1 MFHVE
6 HKVSYSEYTGDNV
19 GSVRNI
25 FQANK
30 DLLGQ
35 YVDRL
40 LWWNDKVNLVSR
52 DVPRETVL
60 NHIEHSLV
68 ISRSKLFKDSSLI
81 IDAGTG
87 GGLPGIPLAITNP
100 DKGVVLNDI
109 VSKKI
114 MACKHMASGL
124 KLKNTESFMGSLENL
139 EVKPDSTIVSKHA
152 FKINEMI
159 KMIEGK
165 SWLGVVLL
173 KGRDEIESELSG
185 IELSLEISVY
195 DLQENF
201 QNPFYNGK
209 AMVEIIRRVQG
220 E

>member
-1 MFHVE
+1 MKHDISYLEFSAD
-6 HKVSYSEYTGDNV
+6 KVD
-19 GSVRNI
+19 SVRND
-25 FQANK
+25 FQSNREM
-30 DLLGQ
+30 LSQ

-40 LWWNDKVNLVSR
+40 LWWNDKINLVSR

-60 NHIEHSLV
+60 NHVEHSLV
-68 ISRSKLFKDSSLI
+68 IFQSKLFRESNLI
-81 IDAGTG
+81 LDTGTG
-87 GGLPGIPLAITNP
+87 GGLPGIPLAILAP
-100 DKGVVLNDI
+100 EKRFVLNDI

-124 KLKNTESFMGSLENL
+124 KLKNTDSFMGSLENL
-139 EVKPDSTIVSKHA
+139 EVKPNSIIVSKHA

-165 SWLGVVLL
+165 PWLGIILL
-173 KGRDEIESELSG
+173 KGRDEIESELGG
-185 IELSLEISVY
+185 IGSSLDISVY

-209 AMVEIIRRVQG
+209 AMVEIKRKG
-220 E
+220 EDE

>member
-1 MFHVE
+1 MKHN
-6 HKVSYSEYTGDNV
+6 VSFFEYTEDDV
-19 GSVRNI
+19 DSTRND
-25 FQANK
+25 FKAKK

-40 LWWNDKVNLVSR
+40 LWWNEKVNLVSR

-60 NHIEHSLV
+60 NHVEHSLSV
-68 ISRSKLFKDSSLI
+68 SQSKLFKESSVI
-81 IDAGTG
+81 VDAGTG

-100 DKGVVLNDI
+100 DKRFVLDDI

-124 KLKNTESFMGSLENL
+124 KLKNIDSFMGSLENL
-139 EVKPDSTIVSKHA
+139 ELMPNSIIVSKHA
-152 FKINEMI
+152 FKINEMV

-165 SWLGVVLL
+165 PWLGVVLL
-173 KGRDEIESELSG
+173 KGRDEVESELEG
-185 IELSLEISVY
+185 IEFGLDISVY
-195 DLQENF
+195 DLQANF

-209 AMVEIIRRVQG
+209 AMVEIKRKG
-220 E
+220 

>member
-1 MFHVE
+1 MKHDISYLEFSAD
-6 HKVSYSEYTGDNV
+6 KVD
-19 GSVRNI
+19 SVRND
-25 FQANK
+25 FQSNREV
-30 DLLGQ
+30 LSQ

-40 LWWNDKVNLVSR
+40 LWWNEKINLVSR

-60 NHIEHSLV
+60 NHVEHSLV
-68 ISRSKLFKDSSLI
+68 ISQSKLFREADLI
-81 IDAGTG
+81 LDTGTG
-87 GGLPGIPLAITNP
+87 GGLPGIPLAVLASE
-100 DKGVVLNDI
+100 KRFVLNDI

-124 KLKNTESFMGSLENL
+124 KLKNTDSFMGSLENL
-139 EVKPDSTIVSKHA
+139 EVKPGSIIVSKHA

-165 SWLGVVLL
+165 PWLGVILL
-173 KGRDEIESELSG
+173 KGRDEVEKELDG
-185 IELSLEISVY
+185 IELSLDISVY
-195 DLQENF
+195 DLQVNF

-209 AMVEIIRRVQG
+209 AMVEIKRK